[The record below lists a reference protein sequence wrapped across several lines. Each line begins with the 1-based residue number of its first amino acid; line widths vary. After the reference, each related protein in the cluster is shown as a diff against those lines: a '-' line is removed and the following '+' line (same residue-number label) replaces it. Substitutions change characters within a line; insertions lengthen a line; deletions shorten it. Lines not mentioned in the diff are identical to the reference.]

1 MSFVKI
7 MAGKTTNMNN
17 YMLYFRRYLPIAIIL
32 TCFLILYNHV
42 IFNMVQDW
50 SVDDNYSHGFLIPF
64 ISIFLIWQKKGKLA
78 VIPIKPSNYGL
89 ILLGASLLL
98 LFVSNIGAEL
108 FTMRVSMLM
117 VILSL
122 SVFITGWKFSK
133 ALCLPVAY
141 LLFMIP
147 FPAIIWNKIA
157 FPLKLFATQMA
168 VSFIKILNIPVYAE
182 GNIIHLSNTTLEVVD
197 ACSGLRSLTSL
208 LALSAAFALIS
219 QHSKLEK
226 FFLFLSAIPIAIF
239 MNIIRLSVTAILA
252 RQYGSRIAEG
262 FLHDF
267 SGILV
272 FFIAI
277 ILIYIIHSLLRW
289 CHALRS

>member
-1 MSFVKI
+1 MI
-7 MAGKTTNMNN
+7 H
-17 YMLYFRRYLPIAIIL
+17 FRRYLPIAIIL

-42 IFNMVQDW
+42 IINMVQDW
-50 SVDDNYSHGFLIPF
+50 SVDDNYSHGFFIPF
-64 ISIFLIWQKKGKLA
+64 ISIFLIWQKKEKLA
-78 VIPIKPSNYGL
+78 LIPIKPSNYGL
-89 ILLGASLLL
+89 ILLGASLL
-98 LFVSNIGAEL
+98 FFSISNIGAEL

-122 SVFITGWKFSK
+122 SVFLTGWMFSK
-133 ALCLPVAY
+133 ALFLPVAY

-157 FPLKLFATQMA
+157 FPLKLFATKMA

-219 QHSKLEK
+219 QHSKLK
-226 FFLFLSAIPIAIF
+226 KIFLFFSAIPIAIF
-239 MNIIRLSVTAILA
+239 VNIIRLSSTAVLA
-252 RQYGSRIAEG
+252 RYFGHQVAQG
-262 FLHDF
+262 FLHEI
-267 SGILV
+267 SGIVV
-272 FFIAI
+272 FFIAMLLLFSFHC
-277 ILIYIIHSLLRW
+277 ILKLNNKVRKF
-289 CHALRS
+289 